1 MLCEPDLGSAS
12 PVAVVC
18 TSGDDDEE
26 EDDEEEGAG
35 GIALETL
42 NASAGHV
49 RDLTQ
54 LK

>member
-1 MLCEPDLGSAS
+1 
-12 PVAVVC
+12 VIFVC
-18 TSGDDDEE
+18 TLGGDDEE

-49 RDLTQ
+49 RDVTLLAQ
-54 LK
+54 HPVLQ